1 MRRPLPLAEGS
12 LWRAGLAGTRPRPAS
27 RIALAVVAWVF
38 VGCLVVQF
46 FLVGLDAFEAD
57 PWDLHREFAYLYGWL
72 APGLVLLAVAARAE
86 HRVVTL
92 AVGVLVLFGIQTY
105 LPTIAERLPELAS
118 IHAINAL
125 AIVWAGVELA
135 RSASKPPEPA
145 RTRDR

>member
-1 MRRPLPLAEGS
+1 
-12 LWRAGLAGTRPRPAS
+12 
-27 RIALAVVAWVF
+27 VVAWVF

-86 HRVVTL
+86 RRVVTL